1 MSNVTIE
8 SDIDT
13 EYLYPPVK
21 QGGQLYSAADVRHER
36 LEHQLAELVARIDAL
51 ETRARAASEDRG
63 RLSDDLADLAR
74 IVRQYEV
81 RLESG
86 SSSHGLP
93 QTGRQP
99 ADAGRRVRA

>member
-1 MSNVTIE
+1 MSNE
-8 SDIDT
+8 IDT
-13 EYLYPPVK
+13 EYVYPPVK

-74 IVRQYEV
+74 IVRRLGV
-81 RLESG
+81 RLENAIDDVFAHLRDKG
-86 SSSHGLP
+86 
-93 QTGRQP
+93 
-99 ADAGRRVRA
+99 D